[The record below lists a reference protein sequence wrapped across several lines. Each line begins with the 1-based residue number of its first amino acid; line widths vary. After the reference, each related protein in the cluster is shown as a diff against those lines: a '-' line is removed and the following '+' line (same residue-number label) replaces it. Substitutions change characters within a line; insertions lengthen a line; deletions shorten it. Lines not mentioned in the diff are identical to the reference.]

1 MGGKNY
7 KTFIALILS
16 VQADTFVLLIF
27 ESLFLYQSDWFVFK
41 IVISDLICNVGIS
54 GFIGYLLILHSYL
67 KVKGISTY
75 EYVKNSRKSRYKEK
89 LKSKTSIKP
98 ITICVTQENTRQKR
112 RITYQSICKKV
123 IEKHRSST
131 MVCGIEKEIDLE
143 LSVCK

>member
-1 MGGKNY
+1 MGSKNY
-7 KTFIALILS
+7 KTFVALIIS
-16 VQADTFVLLIF
+16 VQIGTVVLLIF

-41 IVISDLICNVGIS
+41 IVIGDLICNTGIG
-54 GFIGYLLILHSYL
+54 GFIAYLLIFHSYL
-67 KVKGISTY
+67 KLKGMTTY
-75 EYVKNSRKSRYKEK
+75 EYIKNSRKSRYKEK